1 MARKVRIEFP
11 GAIYHVYARGNNKQ
25 KIFSDDS
32 DYFTYLNR
40 IARYQKRYDFILYSF
55 VFMPN
60 HVHFIIETKE
70 IPLSKIMQGLQQSY
84 TIYFHKKYKTLGH
97 LFQGRY
103 QAILCDRE
111 DYLLALVRYIHL
123 NPIRSGLVE
132 SLEEY
137 YWSSHQVFIGKSIF
151 PIINKELIL
160 DLFSNDEEKAK
171 NEYLYFL
178 RDGMKNGGQSD
189 EIKITDQSFHG
200 SKIFIE
206 QVKEKHVD
214 LKRSL
219 NEPSNTMHKNPLDEK
234 TIERILKIVS
244 KITKVSS
251 ECILSRSRQKTISF
265 ARLIFICVAARYFG
279 FANKTIA
286 DFIEMDQSNIS
297 NSIRRIDEKM
307 SNDND
312 FVNCLEIVL
321 KVLNV

>member
-1 MARKVRIEFP
+1 
-11 GAIYHVYARGNNKQ
+11 
-25 KIFSDDS
+25 
-32 DYFTYLNR
+32 
-40 IARYQKRYDFILYSF
+40 
-55 VFMPN
+55 MPN

-70 IPLSKIMQGLQQSY
+70 MPLSKIMQGLQQSY
-84 TIYFHKKYKTLGH
+84 TVYFHKKYGTLGH

-111 DYLLALVRYIHL
+111 EYLLALVRYIHL

-160 DLFSNDEEKAK
+160 DLFSYDEEKAK
-171 NEYLYFL
+171 NEYFHFL
-178 RDGMKNGGQSD
+178 RDGIKNGGLSD
-189 EIKITDQSFHG
+189 KIKITDQSIYG
-200 SKIFIE
+200 SKKFIE
-206 QVKEKHVD
+206 QVKEKQID
-214 LKRSL
+214 LNRSL
-219 NEPSNTMHKNPLDEK
+219 KEPSNTKHENPLDKK
-234 TIERILKIVS
+234 TIEKILKIVS

-265 ARLIFICVAARYFG
+265 ARLIFIYVAARYVG
-279 FANKTIA
+279 FANKAIA
-286 DFIEMDQSNIS
+286 DFMNMDQSNIS

-307 SNDND
+307 SNDNV

>member
-25 KIFSDDS
+25 KIFGDDS

-40 IARYQKRYDFILYSF
+40 LTRYQKRYDFFLYSF
-55 VFMPN
+55 VLMPN

-84 TIYFHKKYKTLGH
+84 TIYFHKKYETLGH

-111 DYLLALVRYIHL
+111 DYLLALVRYLHL

-151 PIINKELIL
+151 PIIKKELIL
-160 DLFSNDEEKAK
+160 ALFSNNEEKAI
-171 NEYLYFL
+171 NEYFHFL
-178 RDGMKNGGQSD
+178 SDGMKNGGQSD
-189 EIKITDQSFHG
+189 DIKITDQYFHG
-200 SKIFIE
+200 SKKFIE
-206 QVKEKHVD
+206 QVKEKNID
-214 LKRSL
+214 LNRSL
-219 NEPSNTMHKNPLDEK
+219 KELSSTIQKNSLDEK
-234 TIERILKIVS
+234 TIEKILKIVS
-244 KITKVSS
+244 KITKVSP

-265 ARLIFICVAARYFG
+265 ARLLFICVAVKYVG